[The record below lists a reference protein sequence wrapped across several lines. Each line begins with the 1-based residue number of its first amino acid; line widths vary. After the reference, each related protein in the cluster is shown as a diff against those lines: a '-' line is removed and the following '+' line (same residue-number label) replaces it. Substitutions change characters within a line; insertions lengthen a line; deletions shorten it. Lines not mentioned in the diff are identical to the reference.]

1 MKAGR
6 KVALVSNVPKPE
18 FTAAGLVLPAESD
31 ILAGVQADI
40 DSAFGG
46 GVNASLE
53 TPQGQLASSES
64 AVIADKNAQLAYV
77 VNQLD
82 PDYASGEFQDAIGK
96 YYFLTRKGATAT
108 SVTVTLTGIA
118 GTVVPALSLAQD
130 VNGNT
135 YANSGDVTIGAGG
148 TVSATFNNIVTGPIP
163 CAAGSLTQIYQAIP
177 GWDAITNPAAGVLG
191 QDVESRADFEYRR
204 KNSVALNANGSK
216 QAIAANVFNVTGVTD
231 VYVDENVTDA
241 TVNRGS
247 TNYPMLPHSLYVA
260 VVGGAD
266 ADIANAI
273 WLRKNDGSNMNG
285 TVTVNVP
292 DTSYSVPY
300 PTTPITFV
308 RPSSLAIKFVVQI
321 VNNPLLPANI
331 ITLIQNAIIARF
343 TGADGSSRERI
354 GSYIF
359 ASKYYGAI
367 AGLSPYLSVLTITV
381 QGSGAAGPQVLVGID
396 QAPTIQA
403 SDITVNLV

>member
-18 FTAAGLVLPAESD
+18 FTAAGLVLPAEAD

-40 DSAFGG
+40 DAAFGG

-77 VNQLD
+77 VANLD

-96 YYFLTRKGATAT
+96 YYFLTRKGASPTT
-108 SVTVTLTGIA
+108 VTVTLTGIA

-135 YANSGDVTIGAGG
+135 YYNTADVTIGAGG
-148 TVSATFNNIVTGPIP
+148 TVTAQFANTVSGPIA

-177 GWDAITNPAAGVLG
+177 GWDAITNPSAGILG

-204 KNSVALNANGSK
+204 KNSVALNGNGSK
-216 QAIAANVFNVTGVTD
+216 EAIRGNVFQVSGVTD
-231 VYVDENVTDA
+231 VYVTENTTSSPLA
-241 TVNRGS
+241 FGS
-247 TNYPMLPHSLYVA
+247 TSYVLEKNSLYVA

-266 ADIANAI
+266 SDIANAI
-273 WLRKNDGSNMNG
+273 YTRKNDGSNMNG
-285 TVTVNVP
+285 NVTVIVP
-292 DTSYSVPY
+292 DTTYNVPY
-300 PTTPITFV
+300 PTTPITFN
-308 RPSSLAIKFVVQI
+308 RPTALPIKFVVQI

-331 ITLIQNAIIARF
+331 VTLIQNAIIARF
-343 TGADGSSRERI
+343 TGADGSTRERI
-354 GSYIF
+354 GSFIF

-396 QAPTIQA
+396 QNPTIQA
-403 SDITVNLV
+403 SDITVTLV

>member
-18 FTAAGLVLPAESD
+18 FTAAGLVLPAEAD

-177 GWDAITNPAAGVLG
+177 GWDAITNPSAGVLG

-231 VYVDENVTDA
+231 VYVDENVTDV

>member
-18 FTAAGLVLPAESD
+18 FTAAGLVLPAEAD

-40 DSAFGG
+40 DAAFGG

-77 VNQLD
+77 VANLD

-96 YYFLTRKGATAT
+96 YYFLTRKGASPTT
-108 SVTVTLTGIA
+108 VTVTLTGIA

-135 YANSGDVTIGAGG
+135 YYNTASVTIGAGG
-148 TVSATFNNIVTGPIP
+148 TVTAQFANTVSGPIP
-163 CAAGSLTQIYQAIP
+163 CPPNALSQIYQAIP
-177 GWDAITNPAAGVLG
+177 GWDAITNPSAGILG

-216 QAIAANVFNVTGVTD
+216 QAIAANVFNVDGVTD

-241 TVNRGS
+241 TVTRGS
-247 TNYPMLPHSLYVA
+247 TAFPLLPHSLYVA
-260 VVGGAD
+260 VLGGAD

-285 TVTVNVP
+285 DVTVNVP

-300 PTTPITFV
+300 PTTPITFK
-308 RPSSLAIKFVVQI
+308 RTTALPIKFVVQI

-331 ITLIQNAIIARF
+331 VTLIQNAIIARF
-343 TGADGSSRERI
+343 TGADGSIRERI
-354 GSYIF
+354 GSFIF

-367 AGLSPYLSVLTITV
+367 AGLSPYLSVLTIAV

-396 QAPTIQA
+396 QNPTIQA
-403 SDITVNLV
+403 SDITVTLV

>member
-82 PDYASGEFQDAIGK
+82 PDYASGPFQDAIGK
-96 YYFLTRKGATAT
+96 YYFLTRNGATST
-108 SVTVTLTGIA
+108 TVTVTLTGIA

-135 YANSGDVTIGAGG
+135 YYNTADATIGAGG
-148 TVSATFNNIVTGPIP
+148 TVSALFANQNIGPIP
-163 CAAGSLTQIYQAIP
+163 CPANSLTQIYQAIP
-177 GWDAITNPAAGVLG
+177 GWDAITNPSAGILG

-204 KNSVALNANGSK
+204 KNSVALNGNGSK
-216 QAIAANVFNVTGVTD
+216 QAIGANVFNVDGVTD

-247 TNYPMLPHSLYVA
+247 TNYPLVKNSLYVA

-266 ADIANAI
+266 AAIANAI
-273 WLRKNDGSNMNG
+273 WTRKNDGSNMNG
-285 TVTVNVP
+285 NVTIIVP
-292 DTSYSVPY
+292 DTSYNVPY
-300 PTTPITFV
+300 PTTPITFN
-308 RPSSLAIKFVVQI
+308 RPTALPIKFVVQI

-331 ITLIQNAIIARF
+331 TTLIQNAIIARF
-343 TGADGSSRERI
+343 TGADGSGRERI

-396 QAPTIQA
+396 QNPTIQS
-403 SDITVNLV
+403 SDITVNMV

>member
-6 KVALVSNVPKPE
+6 KVVLVSNVPKPE

-177 GWDAITNPAAGVLG
+177 GWDAISNPAAGVLG
-191 QDVESRADFEYRR
+191 QDVESRTDFEYRR

-231 VYVDENVTDA
+231 VYVDENVTDV

-292 DTSYSVPY
+292 DTSYNVPY
-300 PTTPITFV
+300 PITPITFV

>member
-82 PDYASGEFQDAIGK
+82 PDYASGEFQDSIGK

-108 SVTVTLTGIA
+108 SVVVTLTGIA

-135 YANSGDVTIGAGG
+135 YANSGDATIGTGG
-148 TVSATFNNIVTGPIP
+148 TVSATFNNIASGPIP

-177 GWDAITNPAAGVLG
+177 GWDAITNPSAGVLG

-216 QAIAANVFNVTGVTD
+216 QAIAANVFNVSGVTD

-331 ITLIQNAIIARF
+331 VTLIQNAIIARF

-367 AGLSPYLSVLTITV
+367 AGLSPSLSVLTITV
-381 QGSGAAGPQVLVGID
+381 QGTGAAGPQVLVGID

-403 SDITVNLV
+403 SDITVSLV

>member
-231 VYVDENVTDA
+231 VYVDENVTDV

-331 ITLIQNAIIARF
+331 VSLIQNAIIARF